1 MIYPPKIDA
10 FVMLLARLDWPLLP
24 VRLMATRRLAE
35 LLSEDHDGHRR
46 EQFLNWLLERQ
57 TETEVVNGLVVL
69 GLFDGDAV
77 FELSEVVR
85 NIQYPSILA
94 DNYLEE
100 IYGTRPQVFSW
111 GDATSGPAI
120 TGFEKNGRFIEGIA
134 SLAAPICRTAF
145 NGLEK
150 EYGFPFMEQWEWE
163 WRCLNNRINRSSPH
177 PRYFSDDSS
186 GQPIRGDFNV
196 REGDIFKSAFIR
208 TLHFA
213 ISEWDMP
220 ISLATDI
227 ANIVAPANLDITK
240 VEPSISPRYW
250 PSYKNDD
257 SIDEAMSP
265 EAINKMLSPLLDTED
280 AEMVIAA
287 NSHIY
292 KSKKRWVEAEYLC
305 GFIADH
311 SPIESD
317 DFMQALYAKDHPISA
332 LRMPQ
337 KVSARLTKNDRND
350 VSSKVA
356 PISLRLFPDHV
367 GWPRSHIFTI
377 TRGLFAPS
385 PELFGSEI
393 QCQINEDS
401 VLYKV
406 NGKLIGR
413 WIYWYNPW
421 SPSHPIDA
429 GGSIGT
435 ALLLKVNALEDL
447 KNKTNE
453 KFVACSR
460 ITKHFRQ
467 SEFEEWQSES
477 IAGFN

>member
-1 MIYPPKIDA
+1 MIELKIDA
-10 FVMLLARLDWPLLP
+10 FEMLLARLDWPLLP
-24 VRLMATRRLAE
+24 VRLMATRRMAE

-46 EQFLNWLLERQ
+46 EQFLNWIAERQ
-57 TETEVVNGLVVL
+57 TETEVVKGLVVL
-69 GLFDGDAV
+69 GLLNDDSAI
-77 FELSEVVR
+77 EASEVVR
-85 NIQYPSILA
+85 NINYPSILA

-111 GDATSGPAI
+111 GEATSGPAI
-120 TGFEKNGRFIEGIA
+120 SGYQKDDRFNDGIGF
-134 SLAAPICRTAF
+134 LAAPICRSIF
-145 NGLEK
+145 NKLEK
-150 EYGFPFMEQWEWE
+150 DYGFSFMEQWEWE
-163 WRCLNNRINRSSPH
+163 WYCLNNRIVRNSPYLH
-177 PRYFSDDSS
+177 YFSDHSP
-186 GQPIRGDFNV
+186 GQQFKGDFDV
-196 REGDIFKSAFIR
+196 REGDIYKSAFIR

-213 ISEWDMP
+213 INEWDMP

-227 ANIVAPANLDITK
+227 ANIVAPANLDIAK
-240 VEPSISPRYW
+240 VEPSKSPQYW
-250 PSYKNDD
+250 PSYQNDE

-265 EAINKMLSPLLDTED
+265 EAIDKMFLPLIRAKEN
-280 AEMVIAA
+280 EIVIAA
-287 NSHIY
+287 NGHIY
-292 KSKKRWVEAEYLC
+292 KSEKRWVEAEYLC
-305 GFIADH
+305 GFLADH
-311 SPIESD
+311 SAIAPKDYIK
-317 DFMQALYAKDHPISA
+317 ALYSKEHPVSV

-337 KVSARLTKNDRND
+337 MISSRLTKENHNEVDTN
-350 VSSKVA
+350 VT
-356 PISLRLFPDHV
+356 PLCLRLLPELF
-367 GWPRSHIFTI
+367 GWPRSHIYII

-385 PELFGSEI
+385 PELCGGQI

-435 ALLLKVNALEDL
+435 ALLLKINVLEDL

-467 SEFEEWQSES
+467 SEFEEWQSEA